1 MPKNLRIPDM
11 SFGLSIPTIAFTLSG
26 STRQPDESIIWSKNL
41 TDGFENSHFS
51 LSVRPAEGKC
61 IYVEL
66 YRIQI
71 TLQQPCNYYIASSAF
86 SDFLIRIV
94 YPIYNISH
102 LEHAPE
108 IRTLGEYNCINIFLC
123 L

>member
-1 MPKNLRIPDM
+1 MTNLSNLNRNATSILNATNNMTLPWEITSHDVIFFVYYYGIFIALTCINIP
-11 SFGLSIPTIAFTLSG
+11 GNLLVLSTVLKHYQL
-26 STRQPDESIIWSKNL
+26 R
-41 TDGFENSHFS
+41 
-51 LSVRPAEGKC
+51 
-61 IYVEL
+61 
-66 YRIQI
+66 
-71 TLQQPCNYYIASSAF
+71 QPCNYYIASSAF

-108 IRTLGEYNCINIFLC
+108 ISRTLGEYNCINIFLC